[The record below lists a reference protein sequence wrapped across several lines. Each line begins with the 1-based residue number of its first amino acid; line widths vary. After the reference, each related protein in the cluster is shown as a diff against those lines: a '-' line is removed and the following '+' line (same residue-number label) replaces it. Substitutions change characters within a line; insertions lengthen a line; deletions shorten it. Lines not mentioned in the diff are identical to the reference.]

1 MSEEIRTEK
10 PKYLQGKSDWL
21 FLTNDTNRTIDQI
34 TGNLPL
40 NETEINKWKNLFSRR
55 KEEFLKRQIK
65 YIYFVAPNKECVYPE
80 FLPDPILISPHRA
93 VNQLID
99 ELGEDFFKYPLK
111 QMLSHK
117 PTWQLYSKGDSHWN
131 GYGAFTAYQN
141 LIKGLGLSPLE
152 DIDVDFIEE
161 TKEGDLSKWI
171 GETNK
176 NITYKIRKPKAARTQ
191 NNNIANIGN
200 YMLFENANK
209 NLPRAVLFRDSFST
223 QLFSL
228 LAENFSRLVAVWQPN
243 IDYKIVD
250 AEKPDF
256 VISQQAERFLIRCP
270 DDVNDPSHEQYVKQ
284 KLDALRS

>member
-1 MSEEIRTEK
+1 
-10 PKYLQGKSDWL
+10 
-21 FLTNDTNRTIDQI
+21 
-34 TGNLPL
+34 
-40 NETEINKWKNLFSRR
+40 
-55 KEEFLKRQIK
+55 
-65 YIYFVAPNKECVYPE
+65 
-80 FLPDPILISPHRA
+80 
-93 VNQLID
+93 
-99 ELGEDFFKYPLK
+99 
-111 QMLSHK
+111 
-117 PTWQLYSKGDSHWN
+117 
-131 GYGAFTAYQN
+131 
-141 LIKGLGLSPLE
+141 LGLSSLE